1 MAPQQQQQQRE
12 QRERK
17 RPPRGREVEEREEL
31 DERVVHLARTA
42 KVVKGGRRFAFR
54 AVVVVGDNNG
64 SVGVGV
70 GKAREVPEAIR
81 KGGERAR
88 RNMRKIPMQGT
99 TIPHQVIATYSAAR
113 VLLKPASPGTGV
125 IAGGGVRAV
134 VEAAG
139 IKDILTKSMGS
150 PNILNVVKATNVGL
164 RSLKSPEEEAQR
176 RGKPLES
183 VMPFWSRNA
192 K

>member
-1 MAPQQQQQQRE
+1 MPAPKQGQQR
-12 QRERK
+12 
-17 RPPRGREVEEREEL
+17 RPREVEEREEL
-31 DERVVHLARTA
+31 DERVIHLARTA
-42 KVVKGGRRFAFR
+42 KVVKGGRRFSFR

-64 SVGVGV
+64 KVGVGV

-81 KGGERAR
+81 KGSERAR
-88 RNMRKIPMQGT
+88 RNMRTVPMVGT
-99 TIPHQVIATYSAAR
+99 TIPHEVLSSYSAAK

-150 PNILNVVKATNVGL
+150 ANILNVVRATYVGL
-164 RSLKSPEEEAQR
+164 CQLKDPAAEAAR
-176 RGKPLES
+176 RGKPAGSLA
-183 VMPFWSRNA
+183 PFWRRNA
-192 K
+192 Q